1 MIVHKKIQPIRSSRL
16 AGYRQHI
23 YGRFKVVI
31 HLWRFLIFQR
41 SSLHPPNHIK
51 PSSAHSSSGIHP
63 PYSLGIHQP
72 GIHQP
77 GIHQPGIHQPGI
89 HQPGIHQPGIHQ
101 PGIHQP
107 GEQSQFVHPI
117 RPPVPGIRQPGEI
130 KKAF

>member
-31 HLWRFLIFQR
+31 HLCRFLIFQR
-41 SSLHPPNHIK
+41 ASLHPPNHIK

-77 GIHQPGIHQPGI
+77 GIHQPGIHQPG
-89 HQPGIHQPGIHQ
+89 
-101 PGIHQP
+101 
-107 GEQSQFVHPI
+107 EQSQFVHPI

-130 KKAF
+130 KKANLHKFVIFNFIQL